1 MGVAQEVQALLDI
14 IKTEFGGKVRYDFE
28 IDRLLLE
35 GTNELKLEAK
45 GDTSNFLKLGGLKS
59 NGQSVVK
66 SKCPVRKNP
75 GEPVDD
81 MDMEEIDVAYFDDAF
96 SKAARPQDEHFG
108 RQWAKDPLEIPPG
121 VKTIKEGLCS
131 SEEGC
136 ANSQV

>member
-1 MGVAQEVQALLDI
+1 MGVAQEALLDI
-14 IKTEFGGKVRYDFE
+14 IETEFGGKVRYDFG

-59 NGQSVVK
+59 NGQNVVK
-66 SKCPVRKNP
+66 SKCPVGKNP

-96 SKAARPQDEHFG
+96 SKAAGPLGTTIDLRTNISEGSG
-108 RQWAKDPLEIPPG
+108 RRTHLKSHQA
-121 VKTIKEGLCS
+121 
-131 SEEGC
+131 
-136 ANSQV
+136 